1 MRRQPG
7 RGERRRAAR
16 YDGLIPA
23 SPRASAL
30 ARTSSAKKNT
40 RPEIALRSALRGV
53 GLTNYRIDVQDLPG
67 RPDIVFRRAQV
78 AVFCDGD
85 FWHGRDLQ
93 ARLAKLERGHNAP
106 YWVEKIAGNVA
117 RDRRYDAELAR
128 DGWQVLRY
136 WESCLA
142 RDAEVIASEVK
153 AAVEQRTTGSESRRR
168 SRKRRR

>member
-1 MRRQPG
+1 MRRQLRP
-7 RGERRRAAR
+7 GERRRAAR
-16 YDGLIPA
+16 YEGLSPA

-40 RPEIALRSALRGV
+40 RPEIALRTTLRSV
-53 GLTNYRIDVQDLPG
+53 GLMNYRIDVRDLPG
-67 RPDIVFRRAQV
+67 RPDIVFRRAKV

-93 ARLAKLERGHNAP
+93 ARLAKLVRGHNAP

-117 RDRRYDAELAR
+117 RDRRHDVELAR

-136 WESCLA
+136 WESPL
-142 RDAEVIASEVK
+142 
-153 AAVEQRTTGSESRRR
+153 GS
-168 SRKRRR
+168 